1 MTQSLHAFIKVI
13 DFTWQFCLYWIAESQ
28 VKSSKL
34 ESIHKTSADPHFI
47 QTSQFFLF
55 LSQNI
60 VLIVWIFG
68 ICPQQVAS

>member
-1 MTQSLHAFIKVI
+1 MTQSLHAFIKLI
-13 DFTWQFCLYWIAESQ
+13 DFTSQFCLYGIAESQ

-34 ESIHKTSADPHFI
+34 ESIYKTSAGPYFI
-47 QTSQFFLF
+47 QTSQSFLL

-60 VLIVWIFG
+60 VLVWIFG